1 MATNFDLLKGEK
13 IIDDG
18 DGLTPEQKQQLEDLT
33 PDEVQAL
40 IAIKK
45 KLSKFTWPIQTVIMP
60 RMF

>member
-1 MATNFDLLKGEK
+1 MATNYDLLKGAD

-18 DGLTPEQKQQLEDLT
+18 KGLTDEQRQQLEDLS
-33 PDEVQAL
+33 PDEIQAL

-45 KLSKFTWPIQTVIMP
+45 KLSKFNWPIQTIIMP